1 MYKSIVIIGASG
13 HGKVVADI
21 VRKSN
26 DIVKG
31 FLDDNEMLPNTFAG
45 SSILGKVDDYINYLD
60 CEFVIAIGNPTIRE
74 KIAEKLIDVTWYTA
88 IHPTAVI
95 ADIDVLIAEGTVVM
109 ANAVINSGTQVGKH
123 CIINTGAIVE
133 HDNQIDDF
141 VHISVGAQVAGTV
154 HIGKGT
160 WIGIGASVNNNVVIC
175 SRCMIG
181 AGAVV
186 VKNIEKKGTYV
197 GVPARRLE
205 DMKKEKR
212 DNIRKL

>member
-1 MYKSIVIIGASG
+1 MCKKVVIIGTGG

-31 FLDDNEMLPNTFAG
+31 FLDDDERLLDIFAG
-45 SSILGKVDDYINYLD
+45 SAVLGKVDDYIKYLD
-60 CEFVIAIGNPTIRE
+60 CEFVIAIGNPIIRE
-74 KIAEKLIDVTWYTA
+74 KIAEKLIGVTWYIA

-95 ADIDVLIAEGTVVM
+95 ADIDVSIGEGTVIM
-109 ANAVINSGTQVGKH
+109 ANAVINSGTQIGKH

-141 VHISVGAQVAGTV
+141 VHVSVGAQVAGTV

-160 WIGIGASVNNNVVIC
+160 WVGIGSSVKNNIVIC
-175 SRCMIG
+175 EGCMIG
-181 AGAVV
+181 AGTVI
-186 VKNIEKKGTYV
+186 VKNIEEKGTYV
-197 GVPARRLE
+197 GVPARRL
-205 DMKKEKR
+205 DDIKKEKR
-212 DNIRKL
+212 ENIRNL

>member
-1 MYKSIVIIGASG
+1 MCKSIVIIGAGG

-31 FLDDNEMLPNTFAG
+31 FLDDNEMLPNFFAG
-45 SSILGKVDDYINYLD
+45 SSVLGKVDDYINYLD
-60 CEFVIAIGNPTIRE
+60 CEFVIAIGDPIIRE
-74 KIAEKLIDVTWYTA
+74 KIAEKLVDATWYIA

-95 ADIDVLIAEGTVVM
+95 ADVSIAEGTVVM

-160 WIGIGASVNNNVVIC
+160 WVGIGASVNNNVEIC
-175 SRCMIG
+175 AECMIG
-181 AGAVV
+181 AGTVV
-186 VKNIEKKGTYV
+186 IKNIEEKGTYI

-205 DMKKEKR
+205 MKKEKCWG
-212 DNIRKL
+212 D